1 MLMHKQP
8 VWEAATEGAP
18 AAVVADAPAVVADDA
33 DTPTA
38 LGAAFAADA
47 PVAESDAPA
56 AEAEAPEAEV
66 ADTPFEL
73 PVPEGMESYKE
84 AYTGYTG
91 AVTDFLK
98 ANPAASAKDA
108 LLWAANYQAEQTK
121 VAGKAMMDAFN
132 GQITTWETEARADTE
147 IGGAKYDASVGLA
160 VAGLK
165 AYGSPKL
172 VEALNTSGLGSHP
185 EMIKAW
191 AKIGKAVG
199 ESPVLSGEGAK
210 GETSFAAS
218 LYGKKG

>member
-47 PVAESDAPA
+47 PANAVVEAP
-56 AEAEAPEAEV
+56 AEAPEADV

-147 IGGAKYDASVGLA
+147 IGGAQYDASVGLA

-191 AKIGKAVG
+191 AKIGKAVS

>member
-1 MLMHKQP
+1 MLMRKQP

-18 AAVVADAPAVVADDA
+18 AAVVADAPAVVADEA

-47 PVAESDAPA
+47 VVDDP
-56 AEAEAPEAEV
+56 AEALEAEV

-191 AKIGKAVG
+191 AKIGKAVS

>member
-18 AAVVADAPAVVADDA
+18 AAVVADAPAVVADEA
-33 DTPTA
+33 DTPTS

-47 PVAESDAPA
+47 VVEAPA
-56 AEAEAPEAEV
+56 EALEAEV

-98 ANPAASAKDA
+98 TNPAASAKDA
-108 LLWAANYQAEQTK
+108 LLWAVNYQAEQTK

>member
-18 AAVVADAPAVVADDA
+18 AAVVADAPAVVADEA

-47 PVAESDAPA
+47 VVEDP
-56 AEAEAPEAEV
+56 AEALEAEV

-73 PVPEGMESYKE
+73 PVPEGMESYNE

-91 AVTDFLK
+91 AVTEFLK

>member
-18 AAVVADAPAVVADDA
+18 AAVVADDPAVVADEA
-33 DTPTA
+33 DTTTA
-38 LGAAFAADA
+38 LGDAFAADA
-47 PVAESDAPA
+47 VVEAPA
-56 AEAEAPEAEV
+56 EALEAEV

>member
-18 AAVVADAPAVVADDA
+18 AAVVADATAVVADEA

-47 PVAESDAPA
+47 VVEDTD
-56 AEAEAPEAEV
+56 EALEAEV

-147 IGGAKYDASVGLA
+147 IGGAQYNASVGLA

-191 AKIGKAVG
+191 AKIGKAVS